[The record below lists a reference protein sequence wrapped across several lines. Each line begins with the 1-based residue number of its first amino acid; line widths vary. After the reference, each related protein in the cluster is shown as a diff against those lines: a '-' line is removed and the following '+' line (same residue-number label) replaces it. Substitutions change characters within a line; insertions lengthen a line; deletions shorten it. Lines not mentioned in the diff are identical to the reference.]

1 MAIRLAVLVLL
12 CAALALGQAVFG
24 NITGNVTDQAGAAVP
39 NAAVT
44 VRDLDRGV
52 VYKSATNASGNF
64 TQTHLLPGHYE
75 VRVTTAGFA
84 DFVATADVQV
94 DSDTRVDAQ
103 LQISQTSTSV
113 TVTGENPLL
122 KVDRADVSNT
132 LTAAELGKLPIL
144 DRNITTLLVAL
155 PGAGL
160 YSGNSGPATDEN
172 QQRDQQTPVNGQLG
186 YSNGFLLDGAE
197 NHSNILGIS
206 VIVPNP
212 DALEE
217 FKVTSSNY
225 DAQFG
230 NVSGA
235 LMQAATKSGTNEV
248 HGSAF
253 EYLRNDFFNAAD
265 PFSGVD
271 PPIRWNQFGGS
282 LGGPIRKNKL
292 FGFFAYQGTRR
303 DLGGTVI
310 TTVPTPAERSGNL
323 TSLLGN
329 YICADGSTSATG
341 CASPAYV
348 NTTEGAKV
356 PAQAG
361 MVFDPNTGNSDGTN
375 RQAISTNGQ
384 VNVVTPAP
392 AIEKLLS
399 NIPLPNFGGTGQ
411 IFNNYETTVRETS
424 DADQYDGRVDYNIGD
439 HHHVFG
445 RYSLAN
451 FLLYG
456 PGAFG
461 AEAGGPS
468 PFGYAGDSP
477 SRNQS
482 LALGYTYTITPSL
495 IADFR
500 FGYYRYR
507 VHSLPEGYGT
517 TPALDAGLTGLNRGA
532 PDTSGMP
539 AFYINGDGG
548 FDFGYSLGVNSCNC
562 PLSETENQFQWVSN
576 WTKQAGNHTV
586 QWGADIRRDQQR
598 RIDSSTHRAGEVT
611 FSDGVTGDATIDTLA
626 NGNATTGAALASFL
640 LGDPSGFVQQFTGPG
655 FYPALRQ
662 TRLFFFGQD
671 TWRISPKL
679 TLTVGLRYENYLPQV
694 GAQPGSAATF
704 DPTTG
709 EVVVAG
715 IGGVPRNMGI
725 KPYDLGF
732 APRLGIAYRLFPKTV
747 LRAGYGRSFN
757 AAGVGAV
764 FAQNPE
770 IDPPVQFVQ
779 NLTQPN
785 PYTTNIPTFLTTG
798 PPAPPTPPIGSN
810 GRYPL
815 PNGVSVYFYFYPLD
829 SYRIPLSDSWNFTVQ
844 HEVTRNLTVEAAYVG
859 NVGRHLFLN
868 LNENQAVPGPG
879 DYDPRRPFYKFGD
892 TQAIYDV
899 CNCDNSSYNSLQI
912 KVQKRVTQGLDF
924 LASYTWSKALDNGE
938 GGYGFANNY
947 DVRADHGPASFDRTN
962 AFTLM
967 HNWDLPFGRGRHFGS
982 NISKVADAVAGGWRF
997 SGVTTVYSGLAFTPT
1012 ISNAPLVNADFNYFR
1027 PDIIGNPNVA
1037 NPNANLWFNPAAY
1050 TAPQQPYRNG
1060 DAGKGTLRG
1069 PDSIVLNLALA
1080 KVFTITERK
1089 TLELRWENFNAL
1101 NHVNLGLPNATV
1113 DVSGAGQITST
1124 ASPMRQMQLGL
1135 HFRF

>member
-1 MAIRLAVLVLL
+1 MATKLLVVFLLAVAV
-12 CAALALGQAVFG
+12 ALGQAVFG
-24 NITGNVTDQAGAAVP
+24 NIAGSVTDQAGAAVP

-52 VYKSATNASGNF
+52 TYKAASNGSGNF
-64 TQTHLLPGHYE
+64 TQTHLLPGRYE
-75 VRVTTAGFA
+75 VHILAHGFA
-84 DFVATADVQV
+84 EFIATAQVQV

-103 LQISQTSTSV
+103 LQIGQTSTSV

-122 KVDRADVSNT
+122 KIDRADVSNT
-132 LTAAELGKLPIL
+132 LTASELGKLPIL

-160 YSGNSGPATDEN
+160 YSGTSGPSTDEN

-186 YSNGFLLDGAE
+186 YSNGFVLDGTE

-235 LMQAATKSGTNEV
+235 LMQAATKSGTNEF

-292 FGFFAYQGTRR
+292 FAFFAYQGTRR
-303 DLGGTVI
+303 DLGGTEI
-310 TTVPTPAERSGNL
+310 TTVPTAAERSGNL
-323 TSLLGN
+323 TALLGN
-329 YICADGSTSATG
+329 YICADGSTSAGG
-341 CASPAYV
+341 CANPAYV
-348 NTTEGAKV
+348 TTTEGGRV

-361 MVFDPNTGNSDGTN
+361 MVFDPATGNADGSG

-384 VNVVTPAP
+384 VNVITPAP
-392 AIEKLLS
+392 AMEKLL
-399 NIPLPNFGGTGQ
+399 NYIPLPNFGAAGQ

-424 DADQYDGRVDYNIGD
+424 NADQYDERVDYNIANS
-439 HHHVFG
+439 HHFFA
-445 RYSLAN
+445 RYTLAN

-461 AEAGGPS
+461 AVAGGPS

-482 LALGYTYTITPSL
+482 LALGYTYTISPSL

-517 TPALDAGLTGLNRGA
+517 TPALDSGLLGLNRGEA
-532 PDTSGMP
+532 DTSGMP
-539 AFYINGDGG
+539 AFYINGNGG
-548 FDFGYSLGVNSCNC
+548 FDFGYALGVNGCNC
-562 PLSETENQFQWVSN
+562 PLSETENQFQWVNN
-576 WTKQAGNHTV
+576 WTKQHGNHTIE
-586 QWGADIRRDQQR
+586 WGVDIRRNQQR
-598 RIDSSTHRAGEVT
+598 RMDSSTHRAGEAT
-611 FSDGVTGDATIDTLA
+611 FGDSVTGDSDIDALA

-640 LGDPSGFVQQFTGPG
+640 LGDPSGFVQQFTGAG

-662 TRLFFFGQD
+662 TRLFLFGQD
-671 TWRISPKL
+671 QWRATSKL
-679 TLTVGLRYENYLPQV
+679 TVTIGLRYENYLPQV
-694 GAQPGSAATF
+694 AAQPGSAATF
-704 DPTTG
+704 DPATG

-725 KPYDLGF
+725 QAYNLGF
-732 APRLGIAYRLFPKTV
+732 APRVGLAYRLFPKTV
-747 LRAGYGRSFN
+747 LRAGYGRSYN

-785 PYTTNIPTFLTTG
+785 PYTTAIPTFLTSG
-798 PPAPPTPPIGSN
+798 PPAPPTPPIGPN

-815 PNGVSVYFYFYPLD
+815 PNGVSVYFYFDPLS
-829 SYRIPLSDSWNFTVQ
+829 SYRIPLADFWNFTVQ
-844 HEVTRNLTVEAAYVG
+844 HEFTRTLTFEAAYVG

-868 LNENQAVPGPG
+868 ENENQAVPGPG

-892 TQAIYDV
+892 TQAIYTV
-899 CNCDNSSYNSLQI
+899 CNCDNSSYNSLQV
-912 KVQKRVTQGLDF
+912 KVEKRVAEGLDF
-924 LASYTWSKALDNGE
+924 LATYTFSKALDNGE

-947 DVRADHGPASFDRTN
+947 DVSADHGPASFDRTN
-962 AFTLM
+962 AFTLL
-967 HNWDLPFGRGRHFGS
+967 HNWDLPFGRGRHFGAQV
-982 NISKVADAVAGGWRF
+982 SKLVNAVAGGWRF
-997 SGVTTVYSGLAFTPT
+997 SGVTTAYSGLAFTPT

-1037 NPNANLWFNPAAY
+1037 NPSAAEWFNPAAY
-1050 TAPQQPYRNG
+1050 TAPQAPYRNG

-1069 PDSIVLNLALA
+1069 PASVVFNLALA
-1080 KVFTITERK
+1080 KVFSITERK

-1101 NHVNLGLPNATV
+1101 NHVNLGLPSATV

>member
-1 MAIRLAVLVLL
+1 MRR
-12 CAALALGQAVFG
+12 
-24 NITGNVTDQAGAAVP
+24 VTI
-39 NAAVT
+39 
-44 VRDLDRGV
+44 RDLDRGV
-52 VYKSATNASGNF
+52 SYKAVSNASGNF
-64 TQTHLLPGHYE
+64 TQTHLLPGRYE
-75 VRVTTAGFA
+75 VHVVASGFTEFIAGA
-84 DFVATADVQV
+84 VVQV

-103 LQISQTSTSV
+103 LQIGQTSTSV

-160 YSGNSGPATDEN
+160 YSGNSGPSTDEN

-186 YSNGFLLDGAE
+186 YSNGFLLDGTE

-206 VIVPNP
+206 VIVPNA

-235 LMQAATKSGTNEV
+235 LMQAATKSGTNEI

-303 DLGGTVI
+303 DLGGTEI
-310 TTVPTPAERSGNL
+310 TTVPTQDERNGNL

-329 YICADGSTSATG
+329 YICADGSTSANG
-341 CASPAYV
+341 CANPAYV
-348 NTTEGAKV
+348 TTTEGGRV

-361 MVFDPNTGNSDGTN
+361 MVFNPATGNSDGTG
-375 RQAISTNGQ
+375 RQAIATNGQ
-384 VNVVTPAP
+384 VNVITPAP
-392 AIEKLLS
+392 AMEKLLS
-399 NIPLPNFGGTGQ
+399 YIPLPNFGAAGQ

-424 DADQYDGRVDYNIGD
+424 NADQYDGRVDYNIASN
-439 HHHVFG
+439 HHFFA
-445 RYSLAN
+445 RYTLAN

-461 AEAGGPS
+461 AVAGGPS

-482 LALGYTYTITPSL
+482 LALGYTYTISPSL

-517 TPALDAGLTGLNRGA
+517 TLALDSGLVGLNRGA
-532 PDTSGMP
+532 QDALPACPRSTST
-539 AFYINGDGG
+539 ATGD
-548 FDFGYSLGVNSCNC
+548 STSRLHALGVNGCNC

-576 WTKQAGNHTV
+576 WTKQRGNHTIE
-586 QWGADIRRDQQR
+586 WGTDIRRNQQR
-598 RIDSSTHRAGEVT
+598 RMDSSTHRAGEAT
-611 FSDGVTGDATIDTLA
+611 FADSVTGNADLDTLA

-640 LGDPSGFVQQFTGPG
+640 LGDPSGFVQQYTGPG

-671 TWRISPKL
+671 EWRATSKL
-679 TLTVGLRYENYLPQV
+679 TVTIGLRYENYLPHV

-704 DPTTG
+704 EPATG

-725 KPYDLGF
+725 KPYNLGF
-732 APRLGIAYRLFPKTV
+732 LPRIGLAYRLTPKTV
-747 LRAGYGRSFN
+747 IRAGYGRSYN

-785 PYTTNIPTFLTTG
+785 PYSTAIPTFLSSG
-798 PPAPPTPPIGSN
+798 PPAPPTPPIGAN

-815 PNGVSVYFYFYPLD
+815 PNGVSVYFFFNPLD
-829 SYRIPLSDSWNFTVQ
+829 SYRIPEADFWNFTVQ
-844 HEVTRNLTVEAAYVG
+844 HVVLAHHHG
-859 NVGRHLFLN
+859 GS
-868 LNENQAVPGPG
+868 
-879 DYDPRRPFYKFGD
+879 RP
-892 TQAIYDV
+892 
-899 CNCDNSSYNSLQI
+899 C
-912 KVQKRVTQGLDF
+912 R
-924 LASYTWSKALDNGE
+924 
-938 GGYGFANNY
+938 
-947 DVRADHGPASFDRTN
+947 
-962 AFTLM
+962 
-967 HNWDLPFGRGRHFGS
+967 
-982 NISKVADAVAGGWRF
+982 
-997 SGVTTVYSGLAFTPT
+997 
-1012 ISNAPLVNADFNYFR
+1012 
-1027 PDIIGNPNVA
+1027 
-1037 NPNANLWFNPAAY
+1037 
-1050 TAPQQPYRNG
+1050 
-1060 DAGKGTLRG
+1060 
-1069 PDSIVLNLALA
+1069 
-1080 KVFTITERK
+1080 
-1089 TLELRWENFNAL
+1089 
-1101 NHVNLGLPNATV
+1101 
-1113 DVSGAGQITST
+1113 
-1124 ASPMRQMQLGL
+1124 
-1135 HFRF
+1135 

>member
-1 MAIRLAVLVLL
+1 MPTKLLVVSLLAV
-12 CAALALGQAVFG
+12 AIALGQAVFG
-24 NITGNVTDQAGAAVP
+24 NIAGSVTDQAGAAVP

-52 VYKSATNASGNF
+52 TYKAASNSSGNF

-75 VRVTTAGFA
+75 VHILAQGFA
-84 DFVATADVQV
+84 EFVATADVQV
-94 DSDTRVDAQ
+94 DSDTRVDARLQ
-103 LQISQTSTSV
+103 LGQTSTSV

-122 KVDRADVSNT
+122 KIDRADVSNT
-132 LTAAELGKLPIL
+132 LTASELGKLPIL

-160 YSGNSGPATDEN
+160 YSGVSGPATDEN

-186 YSNGFLLDGAE
+186 YSNGFVLDGTE

-235 LMQAATKSGTNEV
+235 LMQAATKSGTNEL

-271 PPIRWNQFGGS
+271 APIRWNQFGGS
-282 LGGPIRKNKL
+282 VGGPIRKNKL
-292 FGFFAYQGTRR
+292 FEFFAYQGTRR
-303 DLGGTVI
+303 DLGGTEI
-310 TTVPTPAERSGNL
+310 TTVPTAQERSGNL
-323 TSLLGN
+323 TSLLVN

-341 CASPAYV
+341 CANPAYV
-348 NTTEGAKV
+348 TTTEGGRV

-361 MVFDPNTGNSDGTN
+361 MVFDPATGNPDGSG
-375 RQAISTNGQ
+375 REAISTNGQ
-384 VNVVTPAP
+384 VNVITPAP
-392 AIEKLLS
+392 AMDKLLS
-399 NIPLPNFGGTGQ
+399 YIPMPNFGAAGQ
-411 IFNNYETTVRETS
+411 IYNNYETTVRETS
-424 DADQYDGRVDYNIGD
+424 NADQYDERVDYNIASN
-439 HHHVFG
+439 HHFFA
-445 RYSLAN
+445 RYTLAN

-461 AEAGGPS
+461 DVAGGPS

-482 LALGYTYTITPSL
+482 LAVGYTYTISPSL

-517 TPALDAGLTGLNRGA
+517 TPALDSGLLGLNRGGE
-532 PDTSGMP
+532 DTSGMP
-539 AFYINGDGG
+539 AFYINGNGG
-548 FDFGYSLGVNSCNC
+548 FDFGYALGVNSCNC

-576 WTKQAGNHTV
+576 WTKQKGNHTIE
-586 QWGADIRRDQQR
+586 WGVDIRRNQQR

-611 FSDGVTGDATIDTLA
+611 FSDSVTGDSDIDTLA

-655 FYPALRQ
+655 YYPALRQ
-662 TRLFFFGQD
+662 TRLFLFGQD
-671 TWRISPKL
+671 EWRATSKL
-679 TLTVGLRYENYLPQV
+679 TLTIGLRYENYLPQT

-704 DPTTG
+704 DPATG
-709 EVVVAG
+709 DVVVAG
-715 IGGVPRNMGI
+715 IGGVPSNMGI
-725 KPYDLGF
+725 KPYNLGF
-732 APRLGIAYRLFPKTV
+732 APRLGIAYRLYPKTV
-747 LRAGYGRSFN
+747 IRAGYGRSYN

-770 IDPPVQFVQ
+770 LDPPVQFVQ

-785 PYTTNIPTFLTTG
+785 PYSSAIPTFLTSG
-798 PPAPPTPPIGSN
+798 PPAPPTPPIGPN

-815 PNGVSVYFYFYPLD
+815 PNGVSVYFYFDPLS
-829 SYRIPLSDSWNFTVQ
+829 SYRIPLADFWNFTVQ
-844 HEVTRNLTVEAAYVG
+844 HEFTHTLTAEAAYVG

-868 LNENQAVPGPG
+868 ENENQAVPGPG

-892 TQAIYDV
+892 TQAIYTV
-899 CNCDNSSYNSLQI
+899 CNCDNSSYNALQI
-912 KVQKRVTQGLDF
+912 KVQKRVAEGLDF
-924 LASYTWSKALDNGE
+924 LATYTFSKALDNGE

-947 DVRADHGPASFDRTN
+947 DVAADHGPASFDRTN
-962 AFTLM
+962 AFTLL
-967 HNWDLPFGRGRHFGS
+967 HNWDLPFGRGRHFGAQS
-982 NISKVADAVAGGWRF
+982 SKLVDAVAGGWRF

-1027 PDIIGNPNVA
+1027 PDIIGNPNVP
-1037 NPNANLWFNPAAY
+1037 NPSAAEWFNPAAY
-1050 TAPQQPYRNG
+1050 TAPQAPYRNG

-1069 PDSIVLNLALA
+1069 PGSVVFNLALA
-1080 KVFTITERK
+1080 KVFTITEHK

-1113 DVSGAGQITST
+1113 DISGAGQITST